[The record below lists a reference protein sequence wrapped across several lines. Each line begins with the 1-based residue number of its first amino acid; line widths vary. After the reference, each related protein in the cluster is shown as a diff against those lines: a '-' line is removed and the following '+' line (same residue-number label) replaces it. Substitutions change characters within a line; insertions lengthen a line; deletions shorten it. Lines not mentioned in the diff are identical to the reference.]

1 MNIDINNKYLCI
13 IGLKVENTN
22 EFYAIY
28 QNRVFDYERAK
39 KIVKKLRIENLDYR
53 IYRIV
58 DLIEVF

>member
-13 IGLKVENTN
+13 IGLKLENTN